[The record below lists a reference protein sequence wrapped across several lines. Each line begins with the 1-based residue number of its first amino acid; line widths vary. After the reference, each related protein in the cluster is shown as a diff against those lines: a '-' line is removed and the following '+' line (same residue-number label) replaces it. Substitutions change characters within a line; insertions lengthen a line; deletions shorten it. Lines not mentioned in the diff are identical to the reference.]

1 MFKSRRVWIAVGIS
15 VLFLVWFFAQFDVR
29 DMWGNL
35 GKADYK
41 LLIPAVC
48 AYFVAVL
55 FRSIRWQYLMAPVK
69 ELSVRRLYPVVV
81 VGYMANNILPIR
93 LGELVR
99 SYYLGERESVSKVS
113 TLATIAVERVF
124 DGLTLLFFAAV
135 VSFSL
140 PLASFLEELSSDLGV
155 HWLIIVLV
163 TSLPFLV
170 SAVIMTFAACLPSQF
185 QVVINMVTA
194 ILPARFR
201 GRVSGLI
208 QMFVN
213 GLVALN
219 HPGKLAYVFVL
230 SVPVWLLEAI
240 MYYIIALSFDLHG
253 VFGTVDLIAVIL
265 MVTAISNLA
274 ISIPAAGGGVGT
286 FEVAAA
292 STLTILGVDEALAAA
307 YTIALHVALLLPVTL
322 AGIIY
327 LWFDKVSIGEL
338 ARESQ
343 AESDTAEHGLTQNT
357 EEVI

>member
-1 MFKSRRVWIAVGIS
+1 M
-15 VLFLVWFFAQFDVR
+15 L
-29 DMWGNL
+29 GNL
-35 GKADYK
+35 GKAHYQF
-41 LLIPAVC
+41 LIPAVC
-48 AYFVAVL
+48 AYFVSVL
-55 FRSIRWQYLMAPVK
+55 FRSIRWQYLLTPVK
-69 ELSVRRLYPVVV
+69 VLSVRRLYPVVI

-99 SYYLGERESVSKVS
+99 SYYLGEREGVSKVS
-113 TLATIAVERVF
+113 ALATIAVERVF

-140 PLASFLEELSSDLGV
+140 PVASFLEELSSDAGI

-163 TSLPFLV
+163 TSLPFVL
-170 SAVIMTFAACLPSQF
+170 SAAIMTFAACFPSKF
-185 QVVINMVTA
+185 QVITHIVVS
-194 ILPARFR
+194 ILPTRFR
-201 GRVSGLI
+201 QRVSGLI

-213 GLVALN
+213 GLVVLN

-230 SVPVWLLEAI
+230 SGPVWLSEAV
-240 MYYIIALSFDLHG
+240 MYYIIALAFDLQG
-253 VFGTVDLIAVIL
+253 VFGNFDLIAVIL

-327 LWFDKVSIGEL
+327 LWFDRVSIGQL

-343 AESDTAEHGLTQNT
+343 SGSVTAEYGLTQNT
-357 EEVI
+357 EDAI